1 MSRVRV
7 VLIAVLFLASGGV
20 LKAEESPFNV
30 DFFCGWGDCYRPME
44 WTPVEI
50 GVVSTL
56 EQPLGCAIEISAA
69 QDGLNTLNIRHRFV
83 LTPDVPANL
92 PLVTKFAFAA
102 DRCDIRLIEV
112 VNGRLRRTVYSEK
125 RDFWGGRPGDR
136 RLKAITENDM
146 LIGHIGDRRFGLLTL
161 PKQAVAQSQRGRG
174 RVYLGHKLIRMVPWD
189 WTGFVSLDVLILYDP
204 DWNQFDRRQLQAI
217 SQWVSNGG
225 KLLLVL
231 GTHPLAA
238 NNPIAQLLPVNIGQ
252 IKQTTANS
260 ALLGKWDL
268 QGDASEMVA
277 CWPLAVKPG
286 VRLCETQRCD
296 ANDCLFATGNVG
308 FGRVGVL
315 AFDPSTLSDRHRARS
330 SRFWVGRIKAVL
342 EDSHSLPVGAKNSG
356 SSPSSANRPRG
367 SVVESFRTIRFEQD
381 TETSSKNQ
389 QDNRRYQIGLGQ
401 AANNAVM
408 NFLYKGIRPLSIWWV
423 ILLLAALALLL
434 GPVDYIVLKRW
445 GRLPLTWLT
454 CTFWIAVFTVGAY
467 YGVQYLRSGD
477 MEMRVVSVLDGIE
490 NEGSAWSTNYCGLF
504 APRSAEYRLK
514 DLGEKQWWSGIA
526 PTQQNIYS
534 YRRETGGRKIYCE
547 QEDGENRPRS
557 LPISIWTIQCLMNEA
572 VIERLPFKAQVRRR
586 GEQITVKISNE
597 SDAAIING
605 YVLFD
610 NRMGIRLNG
619 IVEARAGEEFSG
631 TLSRLDAWRSND
643 ANRLRNSYYN
653 YRPSGNAGSLKRE
666 DAYYAQ
672 GCLQRTRAID
682 AYLAHGAAVVCVEYE
697 NAQTS
702 FKVDARSCD
711 YDHIRLARLVVFP
724 REDGRETEQ

>member
-7 VLIAVLFLASGGV
+7 VLITVLFLASGGASR
-20 LKAEESPFNV
+20 AEESPFNV

-50 GVVSTL
+50 GVGSTL
-56 EQPLGCAIEISAA
+56 EKPLGCAIEISAA

-83 LTPDVPANL
+83 LTPNQHENL

-112 VNGRLRRTVYSEK
+112 VNGRLRGAIYSEK
-125 RDFWGGRPGDR
+125 RDFWGARPGDR
-136 RLKAITENDM
+136 TLKAITENDM
-146 LIGHIGDRRFGLLTL
+146 LVGHIGARRFGLLSLT
-161 PKQAVAQSQRGRG
+161 KQAVSQSQRGQG
-174 RVYLGHKLIRMVPWD
+174 RVYQGHKLIRMVPWD

-204 DWNQFDRRQLQAI
+204 DWNQFDRRQLEAI

-231 GTHPLAA
+231 GTYPLAA

-252 IKQTTANS
+252 IKQTTVDS
-260 ALLGKWDL
+260 ELLLKWDL
-268 QGDASEMVA
+268 QDDESETVA
-277 CWPLAVKPG
+277 CWPLAAKAG
-286 VRLCETQRCD
+286 VGLCEMQTSD
-296 ANDCLFATGNVG
+296 ANECLFATGCVG

-315 AFDPSTLSDRHRARS
+315 AFDPSTLSDRQKARYS
-330 SRFWVGRIKAVL
+330 QFWVGRIKAVL
-342 EDSHSLPVGAKNSG
+342 EDSQSPAVGANTSRSSRNS
-356 SSPSSANRPRG
+356 
-367 SVVESFRTIRFEQD
+367 VIESFRTIRFEQD
-381 TETSSKNQ
+381 ATQSNRNQ
-389 QDNRRYQIGLGQ
+389 QDNRNFQIGLAQ

-408 NFLYKGIRPLSIWWV
+408 NFLYKGIKPLSIWWI
-423 ILLLAALALLL
+423 ILLLTALAFLL
-434 GPVDYIVLKRW
+434 GPVDYIMLKRW

-526 PTQQNIYS
+526 PTEQNLRS

-557 LPISIWTIQCLMNEA
+557 LPINIWTIQCLMNEA
-572 VIERLPFKAQVRRR
+572 VIERLPFKAEVRRD
-586 GEQITVKISNE
+586 GERITVEISNE
-597 SDAAIING
+597 SDAAIVNG

-610 NRMGIRLNG
+610 NGMGIRLNG
-619 IVEARAGEEFSG
+619 IVDARAAKEFSG
-631 TLSRLDAWRSND
+631 TLSRVDAWRGND
-643 ANRLRNSYYN
+643 SNRLRDSYYN
-653 YRPSGNAGSLKRE
+653 YRPSGEAGSLKRE

-672 GCLQRTRAID
+672 GSLQRTRAID
-682 AYLAHGAAVVCVEYE
+682 TYLARGAAVVCVEYA
-697 NAQTS
+697 NAETS
-702 FKVDARSCD
+702 FKVDARSCA
-711 YDHIRLARLVVFP
+711 YDHIQLARLVVFP
-724 REDGRETEQ
+724 K